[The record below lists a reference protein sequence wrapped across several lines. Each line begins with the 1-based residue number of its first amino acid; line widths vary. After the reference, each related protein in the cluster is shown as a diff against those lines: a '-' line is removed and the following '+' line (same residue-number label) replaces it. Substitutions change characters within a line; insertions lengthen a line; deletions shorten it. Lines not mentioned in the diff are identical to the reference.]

1 MIFSKKS
8 LTIADPFDII
18 IKQSEIRSPNAGMA
32 ELADA
37 LASGASL
44 RKEVQVQVLLPA
56 PLFPTIW
63 EHSSAGRA
71 SALQAEGHRFEPCC
85 SQSGDMPQTISH
97 PAFVGC
103 EFFSADNTAVKEVLS
118 LTPYG
123 LFLRGLALSCTLI

>member
-1 MIFSKKS
+1 
-8 LTIADPFDII
+8 
-18 IKQSEIRSPNAGMA
+18 MA

-56 PLFPTIW
+56 PLVPIVRW

-85 SQSGDMPQTISH
+85 SQKRPGTSVSGLILFKATPHKDRL
-97 PAFVGC
+97 
-103 EFFSADNTAVKEVLS
+103 TA
-118 LTPYG
+118 
-123 LFLRGLALSCTLI
+123 